1 VIASLRGE
9 VLSIGL
15 DHAVIECAGV
25 GYQVLATPPTLGRLR
40 RGEETLMLTSMVA
53 VKDGVPNLYGF
64 GSDEERRMFHLLQTL
79 SGLGPK
85 LAIACLTTLQPAE
98 ISKAVAE
105 KDAKTLQTIPGVGKR
120 MADRM
125 VVELGGKVDE
135 YLPAPDDAPELPI
148 VPAHAVGVAEQV
160 VEALVGLG
168 FTDRVA
174 GPVVDGILAEN
185 PDLDTAAALRSALSQ
200 LGRK

>member
-1 VIASLRGE
+1 MIASLRGE

-25 GYQVLATPPTLGRLR
+25 GYQVSATPPTLGRLR

-64 GSDEERRMFHLLQTL
+64 GSDDERRMFHLLQTL

-85 LAIACLTTLQPAE
+85 LAIACLTALQPAE

-135 YLPAPDDAPELPI
+135 YLPAPDDAPELPV
-148 VPAHAVGVAEQV
+148 VPAHAAGVAEQV